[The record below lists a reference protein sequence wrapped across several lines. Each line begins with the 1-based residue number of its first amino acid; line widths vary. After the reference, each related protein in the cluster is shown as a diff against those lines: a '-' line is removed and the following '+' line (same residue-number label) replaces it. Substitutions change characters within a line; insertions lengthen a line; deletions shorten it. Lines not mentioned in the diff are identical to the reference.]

1 MSLAPMKRIAQAE
14 QRAADD
20 AVTGG
25 IRDLAEGGR
34 ALLGQYSFFRR
45 LSAGE
50 RAALLARARVKK
62 YAAHETIFLMD
73 SPGDSM
79 VAVLSGT
86 IRISVPSPHGKEVLL
101 AILGPGELCGE
112 IALLDGKERTADAP
126 AATDCS
132 VLGPAQRDVLSLLV
146 QHPSAW

>member
-14 QRAADD
+14 ERAADD

-25 IRDLAEGGR
+25 FRDLAEGGR
-34 ALLGQYSFFRR
+34 ALLGQYSLFRR
-45 LSAGE
+45 LSAAE
-50 RAALLARARVKK
+50 RAALLARARVQK
-62 YAAHETIFLMD
+62 YAAHETIFRMD

-86 IRISVPSPHGKEVLL
+86 IRISVPSPDGKEVVL

-112 IALLDGKERTADAP
+112 NGPPTPGRRRIAASWCWSG
-126 AATDCS
+126 ATSC
-132 VLGPAQRDVLSLLV
+132 
-146 QHPSAW
+146 PSSPSIRMPG